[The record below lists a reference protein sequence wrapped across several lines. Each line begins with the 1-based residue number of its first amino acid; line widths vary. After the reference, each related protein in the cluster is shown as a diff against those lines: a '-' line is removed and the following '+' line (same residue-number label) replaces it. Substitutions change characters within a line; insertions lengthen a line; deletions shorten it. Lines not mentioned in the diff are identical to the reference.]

1 LVETLAG
8 LFWRKR
14 RLLQYESA
22 EISKRID
29 FLEKDSE
36 AALQVHAL
44 DYAQPAGTSVGKTI
58 QNGNLAAVRAAIN
71 CLGKLQLCHNLA
83 AEGFDARA
91 QREMRES
98 LFGNKDKNSVDDR
111 DYQEV
116 IRVIGQ
122 FTKGAKIEGGQFA
135 KVKDEAL
142 DAEMKRVVELYNDLL
157 LTEYDRV
164 KVNLRAAR
172 IPSEEV
178 SDRILRN
185 ETHLSREIDRT
196 LNRLERLQR
205 IRQGKPLPPQVDVKI
220 T

>member
-1 LVETLAG
+1 
-8 LFWRKR
+8 
-14 RLLQYESA
+14 
-22 EISKRID
+22 
-29 FLEKDSE
+29 
-36 AALQVHAL
+36 
-44 DYAQPAGTSVGKTI
+44 
-58 QNGNLAAVRAAIN
+58 
-71 CLGKLQLCHNLA
+71 
-83 AEGFDARA
+83 
-91 QREMRES
+91 M
-98 LFGNKDKNSVDDR
+98 DDR

-122 FTKGAKIEGGQFA
+122 FTKGAKIEVGQFA

-142 DAEMKRVVELYNDLL
+142 DAELKRVVELYNDLL

-205 IRQGKPLPPQVDVKI
+205 IRQGQPLPPQLGVKI
-220 T
+220 S